1 VKRLRLTPEAE
12 LDLDEAHL
20 WYHRH
25 TPGLAA
31 NFLAAVNACITSIQ
45 RHPEA
50 YALVDA
56 TTRRALV
63 RRRFPY
69 AIFYEVGAREI
80 VVYAIFHVA
89 RDPRAWRRRRDG

>member
-1 VKRLRLTPEAE
+1 MKRLRLTPEAE

-50 YALVDA
+50 Y
-56 TTRRALV
+56 
-63 RRRFPY
+63 
-69 AIFYEVGAREI
+69 
-80 VVYAIFHVA
+80 
-89 RDPRAWRRRRDG
+89 